1 MRATRCRVFGH
12 GFAGLLAC
20 AGTLLGGCATS
31 SVSSPSS
38 AAPAAESVAITP
50 DANPFRIG
58 RPLVIPHGGGDGLF
72 PEDTLYAYQHSI
84 ALGGDV
90 VDMDVLLSSDGIP
103 IAFHDGTLERTTNG
117 TGEVESKTYAQ
128 LSTLDAGYN
137 FTLGTAHPFRGQGL
151 TIPTIESVLIQ
162 FPQTL
167 VTLDLKD
174 PRIAAVEP
182 LCSMLRRLG
191 RTHDVYIGV
200 DEAAQV
206 DLFRRDC
213 PEVRTSGTD
222 AERAAMRAARDA
234 HDASYVTTQLVSQP
248 QYIGP
253 DGTIRVTADSLASA
267 HSKDIAVLT
276 WVVDDPI
283 AMKTLIDMGI
293 DGIYT
298 RRPDVLVALEHTMGL
313 R

>member
-1 MRATRCRVFGH
+1 M
-12 GFAGLLAC
+12 
-20 AGTLLGGCATS
+20 
-31 SVSSPSS
+31 
-38 AAPAAESVAITP
+38 
-50 DANPFRIG
+50 
-58 RPLVIPHGGGDGLF
+58 F

-90 VDMDVLLSSDGIP
+90 VDMDVLLSADGIP

-117 TGEVESKTYAQ
+117 TGDVESKTYAQ

-137 FTLGTAHPFRGQGL
+137 FTLDAQHPFRGKGL

-162 FPQTL
+162 FPRTL

-182 LCSMLRRLG
+182 LCSLLRRVG
-191 RTHDVYIGV
+191 RTNEVYIGV

-206 DLFRRDC
+206 DLFRQDC

-222 AERAAMRAARDA
+222 AERAAMRAARNA
-234 HDASYVTTQLVSQP
+234 HDASYVTKQLVSQP
-248 QYIGP
+248 PYIGS
-253 DGTIRVTADSLASA
+253 DGTVQVTADSLAYA

-276 WVVDDPI
+276 WVVDDPVV
-283 AMKTLIDMGI
+283 MKRLIDMGV

-298 RRPDVLVALEHTMGL
+298 RRPDVLAALEHTMGL